1 MLNSDF
7 ELLKIGDTSALDHI
21 HTKYFRSI
29 LWIGKQ
35 WLKDEF
41 LIESLVQDTFLK
53 LWINRDKLESP
64 EHIFYF
70 LRFVMKRECISYYR
84 KPKYRFHK
92 KVNSLEDYDN
102 YQDYMA
108 GYDPVNDSE
117 NLDDQESTQKTF
129 DHIKSIF
136 PLLNA
141 DKRHLIELCLKYG
154 FQYKAISK
162 VMGKGIIET
171 SREIKETIEDIKT
184 IVHQG
189 NKLDSSDNMTN
200 EIKFSGEL
208 SEEQAK
214 VLKMR
219 CELKYSFS
227 EIAKELE
234 LSQKEVHQEFMK
246 AYRLMKANHQL
257 QLQSA

>member
-1 MLNSDF
+1 
-7 ELLKIGDTSALDHI
+7 
-21 HTKYFRSI
+21 
-29 LWIGKQ
+29 
-35 WLKDEF
+35 
-41 LIESLVQDTFLK
+41 
-53 LWINRDKLESP
+53 
-64 EHIFYF
+64 
-70 LRFVMKRECISYYR
+70 MKRDCMAYYR
-84 KPKYRFHK
+84 KPIYKFYK
-92 KVNSLEDYDN
+92 KINSLEDYEN

-108 GYDPVNDSE
+108 GYDPANDSE
-117 NLDDQESTQKTF
+117 NLDDQESTQKSF

-141 DKRHLIELCLKYG
+141 DKRYLIELCLKYG

-162 VMGKGIIET
+162 VMGKGMIET
-171 SREIKETIEDIKT
+171 SKEIKEAIEDIKN

-189 NKLDSSDNMTN
+189 NLLDSNNNMVD

-214 VLKMR
+214 VLEMR
-219 CELKYSFS
+219 CELNYTFS

-246 AYRLMKANHQL
+246 AYKLMKVNHQL
-257 QLQSA
+257 QSA

>member
-1 MLNSDF
+1 MLYSDF

-84 KPKYRFHK
+84 KPKYKFHK

-102 YQDYMA
+102 YQDYMV
-108 GYDPVNDSE
+108 GYNPINDSE
-117 NLDDQESTQKTF
+117 NLDEQESTQKSF
-129 DHIKSIF
+129 DHIKSIL

>member
-1 MLNSDF
+1 MSYSDF

-29 LWIGKQ
+29 FWIGKQ
-35 WLKDEF
+35 WLNDEF

-84 KPKYRFHK
+84 KPKYKFHK
-92 KVNSLEDYDN
+92 MVNSLEDYEN
-102 YQDYMA
+102 YQDYMV

-117 NLDDQESTQKTF
+117 NLDDQESTQKSF

-171 SREIKETIEDIKT
+171 SREIKEAIEHIKT

-189 NKLDSSDNMTN
+189 NKLDSSDTMTN
-200 EIKFSGEL
+200 QIKFSGEL

-214 VLKMR
+214 VLEMR

>member
-1 MLNSDF
+1 
-7 ELLKIGDTSALDHI
+7 
-21 HTKYFRSI
+21 
-29 LWIGKQ
+29 
-35 WLKDEF
+35 
-41 LIESLVQDTFLK
+41 
-53 LWINRDKLESP
+53 
-64 EHIFYF
+64 
-70 LRFVMKRECISYYR
+70 MKRECISYYR

>member
-1 MLNSDF
+1 MLYSDF

-21 HTKYFRSI
+21 HAKYFRSI

-35 WLKDEF
+35 WLNDEF

-84 KPKYRFHK
+84 KPKYKFYK

-102 YQDYMA
+102 YQDYMVE
-108 GYDPVNDSE
+108 YDPTNDSE
-117 NLDDQESTQKTF
+117 NLDEQESTQKSF
-129 DHIKSIF
+129 DHIKSIL

-162 VMGKGIIET
+162 VMGKGIHET
-171 SREIKETIEDIKT
+171 SREIKEAIENIKT
-184 IVHQG
+184 IVHEG
-189 NKLDSSDNMTN
+189 NKLDSNDTMTN
-200 EIKFSGEL
+200 KIKFSGEL

-219 CELKYSFS
+219 CDLKYSFS

-234 LSQKEVHQEFMK
+234 LSEKEVHQEFMK

>member
-1 MLNSDF
+1 MLYNDF

-21 HTKYFRSI
+21 HAKYFRSI

-35 WLKDEF
+35 WLNDEF

-84 KPKYRFHK
+84 KPKYKFYK
-92 KVNSLEDYDN
+92 KINSLEDYEN
-102 YQDYMA
+102 YQDYMV

-117 NLDDQESTQKTF
+117 ILDDQESTQKSF

-171 SREIKETIEDIKT
+171 SREIKEAIEHIKT

-189 NKLDSSDNMTN
+189 NKLDSSDNMIN
-200 EIKFSGEL
+200 QIKFNGEL
-208 SEEQAK
+208 SKEQAK

-219 CELKYSFS
+219 CELKYTFS